1 MILSPPL
8 TAAIAAVVPILAL
21 IVIARVNAY
30 RRNAISE
37 NSAEAILEPA
47 GDRTP
52 GFFLGRFTLPQRT
65 YLAQQSNAARICF
78 ALFAYMIFS
87 ITSGSLITAARGPQQ
102 VWQMY
107 QVQLT
112 AAGYFAEVFGFVTA
126 LVVINNLQTP
136 PQGSFHR
143 TRPLSYRFLFW
154 GRVLPLLGSLLAAT
168 QAGLLASIVLL
179 RFTYGPV
186 WESVSS
192 SRRSAVQFDLSML
205 TTTTLVF
212 SIFVFVAFLPR
223 RWSMLGKMKF
233 VPILLGAALGSQAV
247 FLSRFLLTRR
257 VARAL
262 FLFPAQAGPQ
272 PFAFALVPLV
282 FVVGLLFFGERLS
295 TKFEI

>member
-112 AAGYFAEVFGFVTA
+112 AAGYLAEVFGFVTA
-126 LVVINNLQTP
+126 LVVIDNL
-136 PQGSFHR
+136 QGSFHR

-257 VARAL
+257 VATAL

-282 FVVGLLFFGERLS
+282 FVAGLLFFGERLS